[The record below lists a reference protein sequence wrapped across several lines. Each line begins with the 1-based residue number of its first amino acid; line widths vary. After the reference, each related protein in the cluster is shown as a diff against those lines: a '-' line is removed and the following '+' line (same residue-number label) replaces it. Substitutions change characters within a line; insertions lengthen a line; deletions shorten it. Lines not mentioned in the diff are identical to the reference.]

1 MESEDDERKRK
12 IGREG
17 EEDEQEEGKKDII

>member
-12 IGREG
+12 VGKEG
-17 EEDEQEEGKKDII
+17 EEDEQEEGKKDIM